1 MFINCELKIKYFN
14 IKFRIQ
20 TYFNFDKSPG
30 FEVSCKNYPEIEWC
44 LKVLGSNMS
53 KIAGLD
59 RTIKQLIR
67 DNVKMLGSIL

>member
-1 MFINCELKIKYFN
+1 M
-14 IKFRIQ
+14 
-20 TYFNFDKSPG
+20 
-30 FEVSCKNYPEIEWC
+30 SCKNYPEIEWC